1 VATLWIQF
9 IDAVKGIFSRLRAWS
24 SMPPFLDKEAIAD
37 AKVLSALSP
46 EELRDVLH
54 WRSEFESLAIDSQK
68 LDQLII
74 TRQECIPKNFAFDE
88 EGIYLTEETLHQG
101 IELLLRFSVQQKSM
115 YGRLLFMF
123 VEKTCFSASLEFANL
138 DPERIGSD
146 LNDDFWLFTEVKRKY
161 HSDKVIYPAALA
173 LIQASDINLMRNP
186 KEQEVLIYF
195 ETRGTQVGVHLD
207 NPLSTRFDSR

>member
-1 VATLWIQF
+1 M
-9 IDAVKGIFSRLRAWS
+9 DAVKGIFSRLRTWS
-24 SMPPFLDKEAIAD
+24 SIPPFPDKEAIAD
-37 AKVLSALSP
+37 AKVLSALTP

-74 TRQECIPKNFAFDE
+74 TRQKCIPKNFAFDE
-88 EGIYLTEETLHQG
+88 EGIYLTEESLHQG
-101 IELLLRFSVQQKSM
+101 IELLLRFSVQQND
-115 YGRLLFMF
+115 RLLFMF
-123 VEKTCFSASLEFANL
+123 VEKTCFSASLEFSNL

-173 LIQASDINLMRNP
+173 LIQASDINLSRNP

-195 ETRGTQVGVHLD
+195 QTRGTQVGVHLD
-207 NPLSTRFDSR
+207 NPLRTRFDSR